1 MQRFRGL
8 HASEAFAEA
17 FAADQALAKAA
28 LDGSSRALRELL
40 ERLIDR
46 AWWLADLGWVS
57 PLPQLFPQTSTIS
70 KDQTQQPTSS
80 PRASHCSP
88 SGNILYF
95 SLLVLVY

>member
-1 MQRFRGL
+1 VLGLSDGSVFRLIWMQRFRGL

-46 AWWLADLGWVS
+46 AWRLALIGV
-57 PLPQLFPQTSTIS
+57 
-70 KDQTQQPTSS
+70 
-80 PRASHCSP
+80 
-88 SGNILYF
+88 
-95 SLLVLVY
+95 

>member
-1 MQRFRGL
+1 MLVLSDGSVFRLIWMQRFRGL

-46 AWWLADLGWVS
+46 AWWLALIGV
-57 PLPQLFPQTSTIS
+57 
-70 KDQTQQPTSS
+70 
-80 PRASHCSP
+80 
-88 SGNILYF
+88 
-95 SLLVLVY
+95 

>member
-40 ERLIDR
+40 GRLVYR
-46 AWWLADLGWVS
+46 AW
-57 PLPQLFPQTSTIS
+57 
-70 KDQTQQPTSS
+70 
-80 PRASHCSP
+80 
-88 SGNILYF
+88 
-95 SLLVLVY
+95 

>member
-28 LDGSSRALRELL
+28 LDGSSHALRELL

-46 AWWLADLGWVS
+46 AWWLALIG
-57 PLPQLFPQTSTIS
+57 I
-70 KDQTQQPTSS
+70 
-80 PRASHCSP
+80 
-88 SGNILYF
+88 
-95 SLLVLVY
+95 

>member
-1 MQRFRGL
+1 MLGLSDGSVFRLIWMQRFRGL

-46 AWWLADLGWVS
+46 AWWLALIGV
-57 PLPQLFPQTSTIS
+57 
-70 KDQTQQPTSS
+70 
-80 PRASHCSP
+80 
-88 SGNILYF
+88 
-95 SLLVLVY
+95 

>member
-1 MQRFRGL
+1 MQRLRGL

-46 AWWLADLGWVS
+46 AWWLALIGV
-57 PLPQLFPQTSTIS
+57 
-70 KDQTQQPTSS
+70 
-80 PRASHCSP
+80 
-88 SGNILYF
+88 
-95 SLLVLVY
+95 